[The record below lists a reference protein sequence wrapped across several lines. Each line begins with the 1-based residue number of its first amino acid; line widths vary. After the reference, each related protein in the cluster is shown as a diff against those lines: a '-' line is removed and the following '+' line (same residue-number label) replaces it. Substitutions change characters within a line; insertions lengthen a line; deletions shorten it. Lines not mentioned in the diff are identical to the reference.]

1 MVRRS
6 RLRTENN
13 RRRLLRALL
22 VLLVLGGVVAGI
34 AFVFRQQLRILSA
47 VWEET
52 FPANEFLVE
61 ESVRGTIY
69 DRNFKE
75 LAETLE
81 RVSLYARPREVE
93 NLEGT
98 AGQLSGVLGISEP
111 ELKQRLGR
119 DSHLV
124 WLRRDI
130 GQGEEEEIHRLGLP
144 GIYLH
149 RELARKYP
157 EQAMGAHLV
166 GYAENDLGL
175 AGIEHYYDHLLS
187 HDHVRQEAIPN
198 VDLKGEEET
207 SGYSH
212 DLVLT
217 VDMKIQAILDKYVA
231 DLGENLGRVQLGS
244 LLLETGEGKIIA
256 GVNFPSYNPNTI
268 WQYENEVLENIL
280 LTPLVI
286 PKEIRQFFLEASLL
300 QRGWEQGT
308 QIYPWSLV
316 AGKTD
321 FAGQLRLWDRLQ
333 LTTEL
338 NVDLSGGKKGSSSIP
353 EFIDC
358 GPVADL
364 GTVPK
369 IAPPLKVVLGFTH
382 LLNGGKKI
390 QPHFLDRVLER
401 PSQKEYVYDVF
412 RGKTRG
418 TNVLPSLVSAELRT
432 LLRAQGT
439 PGILG
444 SVAISGETLS
454 RIALPTGY
462 EYVRDR
468 MSLVVIPAEKP
479 EIILLLVSRQKDLG
493 PRKVDDSNPD
503 FLCKTIDT
511 ILPSMVA
518 LQQVSYGLAGLVEAA
533 EKKNENFQSEGM
545 DERNVSKNLAGM
557 LKEQTRIMPDLTG
570 LSLRRALRL
579 LQGTEVEVHVEG
591 SGRIRSQSPEA
602 GGALKTGGQ
611 CRLILKKDTA
621 PKETVEMSNLENDSK
636 QE

>member
-6 RLRTENN
+6 RLRTEDN
-13 RRRLLRALL
+13 RKRLIR
-22 VLLVLGGVVAGI
+22 VLLVVLVVFGVVGGAGF
-34 AFVFRQQLRILSA
+34 ALRQQLLILSEI
-47 VWEET
+47 WKET
-52 FPANEFLVE
+52 FPVTEQPA

-75 LAETLE
+75 LAQTLE
-81 RVSLYARPREVE
+81 RVSLYARPREVKDLPE
-93 NLEGT
+93 T
-98 AGQLSGVLGISEP
+98 AGQLSRLLGLP
-111 ELKQRLGR
+111 ETELLQRLGR

-124 WLRRDI
+124 WLRREI
-130 GQGEEEEIHRLGLP
+130 GQEEEEGIRSLNLP

-157 EQAMGAHLV
+157 EQTVAAHLV

-187 HDHVRQEAIPN
+187 HDHVRQEDIPTI
-198 VDLKGEEET
+198 DLKGEEET
-207 SGYSH
+207 GGYSH

-231 DLGENLGRVQLGS
+231 DLGKDLGSIQIGS
-244 LLLETGEGKIIA
+244 LLLETGEGEIVA
-256 GVNFPSYNPNTI
+256 GANFPSYNPNSI
-268 WQYENEVLENIL
+268 WQHDNEVLENII

-286 PKEIRQFFLEASLL
+286 PEEIRKFFRDASLL
-300 QRGWEQGT
+300 QGGWEQGT
-308 QIYPWSLV
+308 QVYPWSLV
-316 AGKTD
+316 AGKTSY
-321 FAGQLRLWDRLQ
+321 ARQLRLWDRLQ
-333 LTTEL
+333 LTTKL
-338 NVDLSGGKKGSSSIP
+338 NVDLSGGKKQSTTVP

-369 IAPPLKVVLGFTH
+369 TAVPLKVLLGFTH

-401 PSQKEYVYDVF
+401 PSQKEYFFDAF
-412 RGKTRG
+412 QGQMRGR
-418 TNVLPSLVSAELRT
+418 NVLPSLVSSELRT
-432 LLRAQGT
+432 LLQAQGT

-444 SVAISGETLS
+444 SMALSGETVS
-454 RIALPTGY
+454 RVPMPSGF

-479 EIILLLVSRQKDLG
+479 EMILLLVSRQRESG
-493 PRKVDDSNPD
+493 PTLVDDSRAD
-503 FLCKTIDT
+503 FLCATIDS

-518 LQQVSYGLAGLVEAA
+518 LQQVSHSLAGLVEAA
-533 EKKNENFQSEGM
+533 EKKNENFRSEGTEEG
-545 DERNVSKNLAGM
+545 DAGRNLAGM
-557 LKEQTRIMPDLTG
+557 LAEQKQLMPDVTG

-591 SGRIRSQSPEA
+591 SGRIVSQSPEP
-602 GGALKTGGQ
+602 GKTLKKGEKCLLT
-611 CRLILKKDTA
+611 LKKDPA
-621 PKETVEMSNLENDSK
+621 PKKTIQINQLSK
-636 QE
+636 ESSQE